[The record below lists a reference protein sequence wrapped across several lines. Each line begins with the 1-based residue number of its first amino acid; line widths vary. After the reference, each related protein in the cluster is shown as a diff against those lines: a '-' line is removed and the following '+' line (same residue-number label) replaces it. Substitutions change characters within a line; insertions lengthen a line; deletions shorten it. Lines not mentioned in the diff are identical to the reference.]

1 MENLNDTAIDL
12 RFTFN
17 KKKKKKKNQDG
28 KTKGSSIS
36 LVHIATPNYNPN
48 NEVRKEK

>member
-1 MENLNDTAIDL
+1 MENLHDMAIDL
-12 RFTFN
+12 RFTF
-17 KKKKKKKNQDG
+17 KKKKKKNQDG

-48 NEVRKEK
+48 NEARKEK

>member
-1 MENLNDTAIDL
+1 MENLHDTAIDL
-12 RFTFN
+12 RFTF
-17 KKKKKKKNQDG
+17 KKKKNQDG

-48 NEVRKEK
+48 NEARKEK